1 MLGIS
6 QFFTRWK
13 NKELDEILFRVAVID
28 SIKET
33 LKFGLDPLLISYS
46 NNIIFLKISPAA
58 KSAVLLKKKE
68 LLEKIKEKTRRK
80 IVDIK

>member
-6 QFFTRWK
+6 QFFLRWRS
-13 NKELDEILFRVAVID
+13 KELDEIIFRSAIID

-33 LKFGLDPLLISYS
+33 LKLELDPLLISYS
-46 NNIIFLKISPAA
+46 NNIIFLKIPPAA

-68 LLEKIKEKTRRK
+68 LLEKIKQRTKRK
-80 IVDIK
+80 VTDIK